1 MSSFS
6 GFHDDTSLPIGARLE
21 ASVELVDGKNC
32 DCEICTRIR
41 NTLPM
46 FKALQQFRHAM
57 IGDFDFEKGV
67 LFVEALLYELVNML
81 GSYTVAKKTNFQTQE
96 YSLEDFLRGVDSVR
110 VTIAQVF
117 DDSTLDKMSGEFVV
131 KSLKKSGGGDPFGK
145 FCPSS
150 N

>member
-1 MSSFS
+1 M
-6 GFHDDTSLPIGARLE
+6 
-21 ASVELVDGKNC
+21 
-32 DCEICTRIR
+32 
-41 NTLPM
+41 
-46 FKALQQFRHAM
+46 
-57 IGDFDFEKGV
+57 
-67 LFVEALLYELVNML
+67 
-81 GSYTVAKKTNFQTQE
+81 AKKTNFQTQE

>member
-21 ASVELVDGKNC
+21 ASVELIDGKNC

-117 DDSTLDKMSGEFVV
+117 DDSTLDKMSGKFIV
-131 KSLKKSGGGDPFGK
+131 KSLTKTGDSDPFGK

>member
-21 ASVELVDGKNC
+21 ASVELIDGKNC

-57 IGDFDFEKGV
+57 IGDFDPEKDV

-81 GSYTVAKKTNFQTQE
+81 GSYIVAKKTNFQTQE

-117 DDSTLDKMSGEFVV
+117 DDSTLDQMSGKFIV
-131 KSLKKSGGGDPFGK
+131 KSLTKTGDSDPFGK